1 MRAIPIDVVRA
12 FVAVVEAR
20 GFTRAAEDLGRSQP
34 TVSLQVKRL
43 EELVEAPLFENAAR
57 FQLTTVG
64 SVCLDYG
71 RRLLKLHDEML
82 DQAARCKAPGAT
94 LRIGMPGEFAHQLTP
109 HLESLRAAASR
120 ASLEVVTGESDAL
133 GVAFRQN
140 ALDVA
145 FLVGDWPEEE
155 VAGRWRSPLGW
166 YEADGEEGSQKTLRL
181 FVPPTGSGLH
191 EEAAR
196 RWRLGPYTPEGKE
209 QPQGPLR
216 LVVPPPGS
224 ALHEAAVGAL
234 RAAGRPF
241 EIACASAD
249 FAVRSAAAAAGLGVA
264 PMIDGLAPQGV
275 ARCVDPDLPALPELE
290 VSLVARGNTLASA
303 ARRWADDALAAFR
316 TA

>member
-57 FQLTTVG
+57 FELTRVG

-71 RRLLKLHDEML
+71 RRLLNLHDEML
-82 DQAARCKAPGAT
+82 DQAERCKAPGAT
-94 LRIGMPGEFAHQLTP
+94 LRFGMPGEFAHQLT
-109 HLESLRAAASR
+109 HRLECLRAAARR

-145 FLVGDWPEEE
+145 LLVGDQPEEE
-155 VAGRWRSPLGW
+155 AAERWRAPLGW
-166 YEADGEEGSQKTLRL
+166 YEADGEEGWQKTLRL
-181 FVPPTGSGLH
+181 FAPPTRSGLH

-196 RWRLGPYTPEGKE
+196 RWRLSQYAPEGKG
-209 QPQGPLR
+209 QPPEPLR

-224 ALHEAAVGAL
+224 ALHVAAVGAL

-249 FAVRSAAAAAGLGVA
+249 FAVRSAAVAVGLGVA
-264 PMIDGLAPQGV
+264 PMIDGLAPHGV
-275 ARCVDPDLPALPELE
+275 ARSADPDLPALAELE
-290 VSLVARGNTLASA
+290 VSLVARGEALASA
-303 ARRWADDALAAFR
+303 ARVWAGEALAAFPK
-316 TA
+316 A